1 MEKRMDKVARM
12 ERALQLICKTS
23 TGEFYCESFTSGVGS
38 CYRNGR
44 LADAEYTA
52 DRWCD
57 ACIAYFGLYGRF
69 PVRIELAPVEGFEPS
84 GRSFNTAQ
92 PGLSDGAERLHPV
105 YCPVNRVFEKSFE
118 LLIVMD
124 GRDEGCERVRGLL
137 EGLQIRPQVL
147 GHLDQIVGGLHVPA
161 AQSAAPERPCP
172 SFKSHAAHESGLPV
186 DFKIEANA

>member
-38 CYRNGR
+38 CYCNGR

-84 GRSFNTAQ
+84 GRSF
-92 PGLSDGAERLHPV
+92 GDL
-105 YCPVNRVFEKSFE
+105 
-118 LLIVMD
+118 
-124 GRDEGCERVRGLL
+124 
-137 EGLQIRPQVL
+137 
-147 GHLDQIVGGLHVPA
+147 PA
-161 AQSAAPERPCP
+161 ACP
-172 SFKSHAAHESGLPV
+172 MGPSVYTRFTVLSTGCSRNLS
-186 DFKIEANA
+186 NS